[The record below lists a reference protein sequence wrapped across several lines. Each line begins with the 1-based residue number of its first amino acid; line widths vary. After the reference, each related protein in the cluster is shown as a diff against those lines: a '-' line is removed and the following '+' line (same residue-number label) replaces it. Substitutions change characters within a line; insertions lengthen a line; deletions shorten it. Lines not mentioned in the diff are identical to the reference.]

1 MIKIISFEKYIKI
14 HHFCYKDQLDHITF
28 LNIIELQTLYHYT
41 IRILRMSKFYNETL
55 ELYTV
60 CKSNETLEN
69 LLKYIADHF
78 KYAQSLI
85 TIWKKLVKRMF
96 NYGCY

>member
-1 MIKIISFEKYIKI
+1 
-14 HHFCYKDQLDHITF
+14 
-28 LNIIELQTLYHYT
+28 
-41 IRILRMSKFYNETL
+41 MSKFYNETL

-78 KYAQSLI
+78 KYAYSDILYFTFI
-85 TIWKKLVKRMF
+85 KSK
-96 NYGCY
+96 YGRNHYAL